1 MGFIANSKYKEIYE
15 ASKNGNEKALR
26 ILQSLRNKES
36 QADLDRL
43 VEEYYNIPTISQE
56 NTETPEMGEFEAENI
71 ENPVL
76 NETVSET
83 PDGGVVSD
91 VAPFDLTQILDDE
104 LVDLLDE
111 NEVEDLSFND
121 FLKNKSKD
129 ALRSRKNGD
138 YFKAY
143 DPIQK
148 GEYMTNRINNYKG
161 KFDGRLKNIERNYN
175 DINKSM
181 MNYNQNVNDMLDDNV
196 ELDMAKVGDA
206 YNGLT
211 TDENVMGS
219 FGRHWDEMDNNVVAE
234 KLKELVAMYGK
245 QNVLSA
251 LNTLNSD
258 NENYKNFLNNQ
269 IDTEVVRYSKSLE
282 NLLK

>member
-56 NTETPEMGEFEAENI
+56 NIETPEMSEFEAENT
-71 ENPVL
+71 ENPVID
-76 NETVSET
+76 EVISET

-111 NEVEDLSFND
+111 NDVEDLSFND

-129 ALRSRKNGD
+129 ALRGRKNGD

-143 DPIQK
+143 DPTQK
-148 GEYMTNRINNYKG
+148 NEYMTNRINNYKG

-196 ELDMAKVGDA
+196 ELDMTKVGDA

-211 TDENVMGS
+211 TDENVMSS
-219 FGRHWDEMDNNVVAE
+219 FGRHWDDNDNNVVAE
-234 KLKELVAMYGK
+234 KLRELVSMYGK

-269 IDTEVVRYSKSLE
+269 IDTEIVRYSKSLE